1 MYSGVSM
8 KENITKFLEG
18 KYNLVHSFWVVGT
31 LGSTIVG
38 IPIYITSSVG
48 VDNISSVVA
57 GLILLYMLFYTAF
70 IIASLIGIWR
80 SAGFYIIEKEKKK
93 KSVWWAYAART
104 MVVLGGLSLTSEII
118 KLFV

>member
-1 MYSGVSM
+1 MVDWVLM
-8 KENITKFLEG
+8 KENITKFLKG

-31 LGSTIVG
+31 LGSIIVG